1 MGVIHTSV
9 TIRNL
14 AQPDREWDGVFLV
27 DTGAS
32 DTMVPRP
39 HLEAIGLEP
48 RGQRT
53 YELADGAQVTM
64 DITSCEMELMGEKF
78 GALVVYGEAGT
89 EPLLGVIA
97 LEAAGIRIDLRNQ
110 TLHKMPSFRL

>member
-1 MGVIHTSV
+1 MGVIHASV
-9 TIRNL
+9 IIRNL
-14 AQPDREWDGVFLV
+14 AEPGREWEGRFLV

-32 DTMVPRP
+32 DTLVPRP

-53 YELADGAQVTM
+53 YELANGAQVTM
-64 DITSCEMELMGEKF
+64 DHATCEMEIMGEKI
-78 GALVVYGEAGT
+78 GAMVVYGEADT

-97 LEAAGIRIDLRNQ
+97 LEAAGIQLDLRNQ